1 MHARKNVKGLVPDEF
16 TFQGTRWNLLET
28 GPPVSLIIHS
38 GTGHLVSKETNFNI
52 IINCIL

>member
-38 GTGHLVSKETNFNI
+38 VTGHLVSYLKKQ
-52 IINCIL
+52 ILI